1 MLVSAMHITAAV
13 WVNDDE
19 PGLQE
24 DTLEWLDKV
33 APPSWKEP
41 ANDVARELLP
51 DPGDYRHHRG
61 GEDNGDAHL
70 KNLLVHHQVVLPIT
84 EGRLD
89 LGPVAGGLLLRVRR
103 PALEAPGD
111 QGDGRLARRPQ
122 RAPAASRRSPL
133 RLMVI
138 GAVVSVQCGSAVA
151 TTLFDQV
158 GPAGAV
164 LYRLLFAAIL
174 LLAIWR
180 PRPMEAGR
188 DGLLLAIA
196 FGVTLAGM
204 NLCFYEALDRIPLGI
219 AVTFE
224 FVGPLL
230 VGLLGSR
237 RPARP
242 GLGGMRGGRGA
253 AADPARRDRRAR
265 PASASRCSPAPS
277 GRAYILLSARVGRV
291 FPGGRGL
298 ALAMGIAALLM
309 IVPGTAAA
317 GGDLLDPGAAAVG
330 AATGVLSSVIPYSLE
345 LEALR
350 RIAVGT
356 FGVLMSM
363 EPAVA
368 ALIGLIAL
376 GQGLATVDVIGIA
389 LVVVASAG
397 VLGSS
402 VVEAPTE
409 A

>member
-1 MLVSAMHITAAV
+1 MV
-13 WVNDDE
+13 
-19 PGLQE
+19 
-24 DTLEWLDKV
+24 V
-33 APPSWKEP
+33 A
-41 ANDVARELLP
+41 
-51 DPGDYRHHRG
+51 
-61 GEDNGDAHL
+61 
-70 KNLLVHHQVVLPIT
+70 
-84 EGRLD
+84 
-89 LGPVAGGLLLRVRR
+89 
-103 PALEAPGD
+103 
-111 QGDGRLARRPQ
+111 
-122 RAPAASRRSPL
+122 
-133 RLMVI
+133 
-138 GAVVSVQCGSAVA
+138 AVVSVQLGSAVA

-164 LYRLLFAAIL
+164 LYRLFFAAIL

-188 DGLLLAIA
+188 DGFILAIA

-204 NLCFYEALDRIPLGI
+204 NLSFYEALDRIPLGI

-230 VGLLGSR
+230 VGLLASR
-237 RPARP
+237 RPLDLVWV
-242 GLGGMRGGRGA
+242 GCA
-253 AADPARRDRRAR
+253 AAGVLLLTR
-265 PASASRCSPAPS
+265 PSGSASAA
-277 GRAYILLSARVGRV
+277 GIGFALLAGVFWGAYILISARVGRT

-317 GGDLLDPGAAAVG
+317 GGDLIDPGAAAVG
-330 AATGVLSSVIPYSLE
+330 AAAGVLSSVIPYSLE

-376 GQGLATVDVIGIA
+376 GQGLATVDVIGIG

-402 VVEAPTE
+402 VGAAPTE

>member
-1 MLVSAMHITAAV
+1 VAA
-13 WVNDDE
+13 
-19 PGLQE
+19 
-24 DTLEWLDKV
+24 
-33 APPSWKEP
+33 
-41 ANDVARELLP
+41 
-51 DPGDYRHHRG
+51 
-61 GEDNGDAHL
+61 
-70 KNLLVHHQVVLPIT
+70 
-84 EGRLD
+84 
-89 LGPVAGGLLLRVRR
+89 
-103 PALEAPGD
+103 PAL
-111 QGDGRLARRPQ
+111 
-122 RAPAASRRSPL
+122 
-133 RLMVI
+133 VI
-138 GAVVSVQCGSAVA
+138 GAVVSVQLGSAIA

-164 LYRLLFAAIL
+164 LYRLLFAALL

-180 PRPMEAGR
+180 PAALEAGR
-188 DGLLLAIA
+188 EGLVLVLA
-196 FGVTLAGM
+196 FGVALAGM

-237 RPARP
+237 RA
-242 GLGGMRGGRGA
+242 LDLAWVACA
-253 AADPARRDRRAR
+253 AIGVLLLTR
-265 PASASRCSPAPS
+265 PS
-277 GRAYILLSARVGRV
+277 GSANAAGIGFALLAGGFWAGYILLSARVGRA

-298 ALAMGIAALLM
+298 ALAMGFAAALM
-309 IVPGTAAA
+309 VIPGTAAA
-317 GGDLLDPGAAAVG
+317 GRDLLDPGAAAVG

-356 FGVLMSM
+356 FGVLMSL

-376 GQGLATVDVIGIA
+376 GQGLATVDVIGIT

-397 VLGSS
+397 VLGASAA
-402 VVEAPTE
+402 EAPTE

>member
-1 MLVSAMHITAAV
+1 MREAAQG
-13 WVNDDE
+13 E
-19 PGLQE
+19 GRSL
-24 DTLEWLDKV
+24 V
-33 APPSWKEP
+33 AP
-41 ANDVARELLP
+41 
-51 DPGDYRHHRG
+51 
-61 GEDNGDAHL
+61 
-70 KNLLVHHQVVLPIT
+70 
-84 EGRLD
+84 
-89 LGPVAGGLLLRVRR
+89 
-103 PALEAPGD
+103 AL
-111 QGDGRLARRPQ
+111 
-122 RAPAASRRSPL
+122 
-133 RLMVI
+133 VI
-138 GAVVSVQCGSAVA
+138 GAVISVQCGSAAA

-164 LYRLLFAAIL
+164 LYRLLFAAIV

-180 PRPMEAGR
+180 PRLMEAGR

-204 NLCFYEALDRIPLGI
+204 NLCFYESLDRIDLGI

-237 RPARP
+237 RPLDLAWVAC
-242 GLGGMRGGRGA
+242 A
-253 AADPARRDRRAR
+253 AAGVLLLTR
-265 PASASRCSPAPS
+265 PSGSASAA
-277 GRAYILLSARVGRV
+277 GIGFALLAGAFWAAYILLTARVGRV

-298 ALAMGIAALLM
+298 ALAMGVAAVLM
-309 IVPGTAAA
+309 VVPGTAAA

-330 AATGVLSSVIPYSLE
+330 AATAVLSSVIPYSLE

-356 FGVLMSM
+356 FGVLMSL

-376 GQGLATVDVIGIA
+376 DQGLATIDVLGIA

-397 VLGSS
+397 VLGASAAR
-402 VVEAPTE
+402 APTE

>member
-1 MLVSAMHITAAV
+1 
-13 WVNDDE
+13 
-19 PGLQE
+19 
-24 DTLEWLDKV
+24 
-33 APPSWKEP
+33 
-41 ANDVARELLP
+41 
-51 DPGDYRHHRG
+51 
-61 GEDNGDAHL
+61 
-70 KNLLVHHQVVLPIT
+70 
-84 EGRLD
+84 
-89 LGPVAGGLLLRVRR
+89 
-103 PALEAPGD
+103 
-111 QGDGRLARRPQ
+111 
-122 RAPAASRRSPL
+122 
-133 RLMVI
+133 VI
-138 GAVVSVQCGSAVA
+138 GAVVSVQCGSATA

-180 PRPMEAGR
+180 PAALEAGR
-188 DGLLLAIA
+188 EGLLLALA

-230 VGLLGSR
+230 VGLFGSR
-237 RPARP
+237 RALDLVWVACAAIGVLLLTRP
-242 GLGGMRGGRGA
+242 SGS
-253 AADPARRDRRAR
+253 
-265 PASASRCSPAPS
+265 ASAA
-277 GRAYILLSARVGRV
+277 GIGFALLAGAFWAVYILLSARVGRA
-291 FPGGRGL
+291 FAGGRGL
-298 ALAMGIAALLM
+298 ALAMGFAAVLM
-309 IVPGTAAA
+309 VIPGTAVA
-317 GGDLLDPGAAAVG
+317 GGDLIDPGAAAVG
-330 AATGVLSSVIPYSLE
+330 AATAVLSSVIPYSLE

-376 GQGLATVDVIGIA
+376 GQGLATVDVLGIA

-397 VLGSS
+397 VLGAAAAGQ
-402 VVEAPTE
+402 APTE

>member
-1 MLVSAMHITAAV
+1 VAA
-13 WVNDDE
+13 
-19 PGLQE
+19 
-24 DTLEWLDKV
+24 
-33 APPSWKEP
+33 
-41 ANDVARELLP
+41 
-51 DPGDYRHHRG
+51 
-61 GEDNGDAHL
+61 
-70 KNLLVHHQVVLPIT
+70 
-84 EGRLD
+84 
-89 LGPVAGGLLLRVRR
+89 
-103 PALEAPGD
+103 PAL
-111 QGDGRLARRPQ
+111 
-122 RAPAASRRSPL
+122 
-133 RLMVI
+133 VI
-138 GAVVSVQCGSAVA
+138 AAVVSVQVGSAVA

-164 LYRLLFAAIL
+164 LYRLLFAAVL

-180 PRPMEAGR
+180 PAALEAGR
-188 DGLLLAIA
+188 DGLLLAAA

-237 RPARP
+237 RA
-242 GLGGMRGGRGA
+242 L
-253 AADPARRDRRAR
+253 DLVWV
-265 PASASRCSPAPS
+265 ASAAIGVLLLTQPS
-277 GRAYILLSARVGRV
+277 GSASAAGIGFALLAGAFWAGYILLSAQVGRA

-298 ALAMGIAALLM
+298 ALAMGFAAALM
-309 IVPGTAAA
+309 VAPGTAAA
-317 GGDLLDPGAAAVG
+317 GGDLIDPGAAAVG
-330 AATGVLSSVIPYSLE
+330 AAAAVLSSVIPYSLE

-356 FGVLMSM
+356 FGILMSL

-376 GQGLATVDVIGIA
+376 GQGLATVEVLGIG

-397 VLGSS
+397 VLGASAARA
-402 VVEAPTE
+402 APTE

>member
-1 MLVSAMHITAAV
+1 M
-13 WVNDDE
+13 
-19 PGLQE
+19 
-24 DTLEWLDKV
+24 
-33 APPSWKEP
+33 
-41 ANDVARELLP
+41 
-51 DPGDYRHHRG
+51 
-61 GEDNGDAHL
+61 
-70 KNLLVHHQVVLPIT
+70 
-84 EGRLD
+84 
-89 LGPVAGGLLLRVRR
+89 AG
-103 PALEAPGD
+103 
-111 QGDGRLARRPQ
+111 
-122 RAPAASRRSPL
+122 RSPGAAPF
-133 RLMVI
+133 MVVA
-138 GAVVSVQCGSAVA
+138 AVVSVQLGSAVA

-164 LYRLLFAAIL
+164 LYRLFFAAIL

-188 DGLLLAIA
+188 DGFILAIA

-204 NLCFYEALDRIPLGI
+204 NLSFYEALDRIPLGI

-230 VGLLGSR
+230 VGLLASR
-237 RPARP
+237 RPLDLVWV
-242 GLGGMRGGRGA
+242 GCA
-253 AADPARRDRRAR
+253 AAGVLLLTR
-265 PASASRCSPAPS
+265 PSGSASAA
-277 GRAYILLSARVGRV
+277 GIGFALLAGAFWGAYILISARVGRT

-330 AATGVLSSVIPYSLE
+330 AAAGVLSSVIPYSLE

-376 GQGLATVDVIGIA
+376 GQGLATVDVIGIG
-389 LVVVASAG
+389 LVMVASAG

-402 VVEAPTE
+402 VGAAPTE